1 MGSYLSIDA
10 VIDAAFLSDLRERG
24 IITGTFI
31 QLDPSRRE
39 GVVNGILEESA
50 LKGPTQIN
58 IKEVARRAGVS
69 IGSLY
74 QYFNHR
80 QGLLDFAIEIITRQ
94 MVASLTYFKPYMT
107 ELPLREALSAYLQG
121 GFEMAKE
128 YQGYIHY
135 FMRAAYQGDPVFTE
149 RVVRPIAVIMLDIT
163 RDILAA
169 AQLRG
174 EVRQDIDFEATARL
188 INTLIIAVYDAQF
201 LPYLN
206 TYYQLVDEDVLPERI
221 IDNLLVLIENT
232 LKP

>member
-1 MGSYLSIDA
+1 
-10 VIDAAFLSDLRERG
+10 
-24 IITGTFI
+24 
-31 QLDPSRRE
+31 
-39 GVVNGILEESA
+39 
-50 LKGPTQIN
+50 
-58 IKEVARRAGVS
+58 
-69 IGSLY
+69 
-74 QYFNHR
+74 
-80 QGLLDFAIEIITRQ
+80 

-107 ELPLREALSAYLQG
+107 ELPLREAISAYLQG

-135 FMRAAYQGDPVFTE
+135 FMRAAYHGDPIFTE

-174 EVRQDIDFEATARL
+174 EVRRDIDFEATARL

-201 LPYLN
+201 LPHLN
-206 TYYQLVDEDVLPERI
+206 AYYQLANENVPQERI
-221 IDNLLVLIENT
+221 LDNLLILIENA